1 MATQVQRAP
10 FAGDAV
16 ACHGGITAPFPA
28 AADISVPSL
37 HWLALPGCLHGMT
50 PTDPRLIVLLALA
63 IIALSVFMLER
74 GGRGW

>member
-1 MATQVQRAP
+1 MLATAASLPPV
-10 FAGDAV
+10 
-16 ACHGGITAPFPA
+16 PA
-28 AADISVPSL
+28 AAVISVPSL

-74 GGRGW
+74 SGRGW